1 MLPFSSIDFFLLF
14 AMLAGLL
21 YLTKVLFK
29 KYIPFSGALLFISV
43 LYLVFFYPKPYHI
56 AILVVYS
63 YTVYYVFTYIFR
75 IQNKLPGVLLL
86 VLPMVMVK
94 TNTITANIEWNE
106 FISFAGL
113 SYITFRIVSVYMDAL
128 PQAKPVNFFR
138 YISFLI
144 FTSSLLIGP
153 IDRFNRFSADLDG
166 GYQRLNST
174 RFLEGWQILVYGI
187 LHKFIIAEAINRYW
201 LGPIDAGSKEFWVMM
216 NSMYAYY
223 AYLYFDFAGY
233 SAMAIGLGKIMGIDV
248 PINFNKPFL
257 AVNPQDYWRRWH
269 KSLGDWLKDYFFM
282 PFYKAFSKWKFM
294 KPYPLLRQNISLF
307 LTFLLMGC
315 WNGFKGNYILSGSI
329 FGVYSVTHNSYVY
342 YCRKKG
348 KDIVFGNLSHLSVK
362 IISIF
367 IMINVT
373 AIAIYIFSGR
383 IPF

>member
-1 MLPFSSIDFFLLF
+1 MI
-14 AMLAGLL
+14 
-21 YLTKVLFK
+21 V
-29 KYIPFSGALLFISV
+29 
-43 LYLVFFYPKPYHI
+43 
-56 AILVVYS
+56 
-63 YTVYYVFTYIFR
+63 
-75 IQNKLPGVLLL
+75 
-86 VLPMVMVK
+86 VK

-144 FTSSLLIGP
+144 FTPSLLIGP

-166 GYQRLNST
+166 GYNRLNST
-174 RFLEGWQILVYGI
+174 RFLEGWQILVFGV
-187 LHKFIIAEAINRYW
+187 LHKFIIAEVINRYW

-233 SAMAIGLGKIMGIDV
+233 SAMAVGLGKIMGIDV

-315 WNGFKGNYILSGSI
+315 WNGFKLNYILSGSI
-329 FGVYSVTHNSYVY
+329 FGVYSVAHNSYVY

-348 KDIVFGNLSHLSVK
+348 KDIVFGNLSQLTVK
-362 IISIF
+362 LISIF
-367 IMINVT
+367 IMINMT
-373 AIAIYIFSGR
+373 AVAIYVFSGR

>member
-1 MLPFSSIDFFLLF
+1 
-14 AMLAGLL
+14 
-21 YLTKVLFK
+21 
-29 KYIPFSGALLFISV
+29 
-43 LYLVFFYPKPYHI
+43 
-56 AILVVYS
+56 
-63 YTVYYVFTYIFR
+63 
-75 IQNKLPGVLLL
+75 
-86 VLPMVMVK
+86 
-94 TNTITANIEWNE
+94 
-106 FISFAGL
+106 
-113 SYITFRIVSVYMDAL
+113 
-128 PQAKPVNFFR
+128 
-138 YISFLI
+138 
-144 FTSSLLIGP
+144 LIGP

-166 GYQRLNST
+166 GYDRLNST
-174 RFLEGWQILVYGI
+174 RFLEGWQILVFGV
-187 LHKFIIAEAINRYW
+187 LHKFIIAEVINRYW

-233 SAMAIGLGKIMGIDV
+233 SAMAVGLGKIMGIDV

-315 WNGFKGNYILSGSI
+315 WNGFKLNYILSGSI
-329 FGVYSVTHNSYVY
+329 FGVYSVAHNSYVY

-348 KDIVFGNLSHLSVK
+348 KDIVFGNLSQLTVK
-362 IISIF
+362 LISIF
-367 IMINVT
+367 IMINMT
-373 AIAIYIFSGR
+373 AVAIYVFSGR

>member
-14 AMLAGLL
+14 AILVGLL
-21 YLTKVLFK
+21 YLAKVLLHR
-29 KYIPFSGALLFISV
+29 YIPFSGMLLLISV
-43 LYLVFFYPKPYHI
+43 IYLIFFYPKPFHI
-56 AILVVYS
+56 AILLIYS
-63 YTVYYVFTYIFR
+63 YMIYYIFTCLFQ

-86 VLPMVMVK
+86 VMPMIMVK
-94 TNTITANIEWNE
+94 TNTIAANIEWNE

-128 PQAKPVNFFR
+128 PNAKPVNFFR
-138 YISFLI
+138 YTSYLI
-144 FTSSLLIGP
+144 FTPSLLIGP
-153 IDRFNRFSADLDG
+153 IDRLNRFSVDLDG
-166 GYQRLNST
+166 GYSRLNSS
-174 RFLEGWQILVYGI
+174 RFLEGWQMMIFGI
-187 LHKFIIAEAINRYW
+187 LYKFIIAEAINRYW
-201 LGPIDAGSKEFWVMM
+201 LGPIDAGSKEILVMI

-248 PINFNKPFL
+248 PINFNKPFM

-282 PFYKAFSKWKFM
+282 PFYKAFTKWKFM
-294 KPYPLLRQNISLF
+294 KPYPLFRQNVSLF

-329 FGVYSVTHNSYVY
+329 FGVYSVVHNSYIY
-342 YCRKKG
+342 YCRKNG
-348 KDIVFGNLSHLSVK
+348 RDIVFGNLSPLTVK
-362 IISIF
+362 ILSIF
-367 IMINVT
+367 IMINLT
-373 AIAIYIFSGR
+373 AIAIYVFSGR